1 MEIHIL
7 ESLCGVAAVGQEW
20 TGELMKKNG
29 YIPLEVSGRKQV
41 FRTS

>member
-20 TGELMKKNG
+20 TGELMKKKRLHSIG
-29 YIPLEVSGRKQV
+29 SIWQEAGL
-41 FRTS
+41 